1 MKIMIIITAI
11 IIFSIVI
18 AILANY
24 GSIQLCTRSE
34 WLKLVETQKQKI
46 TELESRILW
55 LEKVDEKCIEIVSI
69 VEQILDP
76 LQAKEEKK

>member
-1 MKIMIIITAI
+1 MKTMIIITAI

-24 GSIQLCTRSE
+24 GSKQLCTRPE

-46 TELESRILW
+46 IELESRILW
-55 LEKVDEKCIEIVSI
+55 LEKIDEKCIEIVSI
-69 VEQILDP
+69 MEQILDP
-76 LQAKEEKK
+76 LQAKKEKK